1 MVVGILNQPNN
12 VYLKETFC
20 EGLHSRLNMAILGMP
35 RTMIVKVV
43 NLMKTME
50 GELMPSKKYSNKVQD
65 KLKSE
70 IIDYDSDEKP

>member
-1 MVVGILNQPNN
+1 
-12 VYLKETFC
+12 
-20 EGLHSRLNMAILGMP
+20 MAILGMP